1 MDRRLIQHFDVPL
14 LGITLLLMFAGL
26 ATLYAASLTPE
37 SDGIPSMVTR
47 QAVYMAVGLAVAGLC
62 TVFDEATAILTGD
75 ALLTLA
81 FPIYAVLL
89 AALVLVLLI
98 GFVGGGA
105 QRWIDLGFFRLQP
118 SELGKVALVLVLAR
132 FLHERV
138 HRDGLGLG
146 DVLRTLALVV
156 PAWLL
161 IFLEPD
167 LGTSI
172 LYGALTCSVLLFAG
186 IRPRLLVVLTVV
198 ALVVGP
204 PVGYMAYRYALD
216 DYQRDRVV
224 TFLNP
229 ENDPHGKGYQT
240 IQSRYAI
247 GSGRLTGKGF
257 GRGTQAQLRF
267 LPEQHTDF
275 IFSVYAEERG
285 FTGALLLLAAYLGWL
300 VVGLNIARRAKERF
314 GTLLAFGLVAI
325 LAWQVTINLGGVL
338 SLMPVTGVTLPLM
351 SYGGS
356 SVLTVMIC
364 VGLLLNISMRRYMF

>member
-1 MDRRLIQHFDVPL
+1 MDRRLAQHFDAPL
-14 LGITLLLMFAGL
+14 LGITLLLMAAGL
-26 ATLYAASLTPE
+26 ATLYAASLTPDTE
-37 SDGIPSMVTR
+37 GVPSIVTR
-47 QAVYMAVGLAVAGLC
+47 QAMYMAVGLVAAALC
-62 TVFDEATAILTGD
+62 TVVDYR
-75 ALLTLA
+75 ALLNLA
-81 FPIYAVLL
+81 YPVYGLLL
-89 AALVLVLLI
+89 AALVLVLAI

-132 FLHERV
+132 FLHERSD
-138 HRDGLGLG
+138 RDGLGLG
-146 DVLRTLALVV
+146 EVLQTGMLVA

-172 LYGALTCSVLLFAG
+172 LYGLLTLSVLLFAG
-186 IRPRLLVVLTVV
+186 IRPRLLALLTVV
-198 ALVVGP
+198 ALLVGP
-204 PVGYMAYRYALD
+204 PTGYVAYKYVLD

-229 ENDPHGKGYQT
+229 ERDPHGKGYQT

-247 GSGRLTGKGF
+247 GSGQLSGKGF
-257 GRGTQAQLRF
+257 GQGTQAQLRF

-285 FTGALLLLAAYLGWL
+285 FLGSLLLLVAYLGWL
-300 VVGLNIARRAKERF
+300 GVGLNVARRAKERF
-314 GTLLAFGLVAI
+314 GALLAMGLVSV

-338 SLMPVTGVTLPLM
+338 GLMPVTGVTLPLM